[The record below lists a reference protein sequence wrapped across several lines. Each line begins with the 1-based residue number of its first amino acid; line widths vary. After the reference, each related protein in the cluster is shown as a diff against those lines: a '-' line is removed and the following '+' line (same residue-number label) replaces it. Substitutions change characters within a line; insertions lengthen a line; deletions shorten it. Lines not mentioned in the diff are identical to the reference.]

1 MAVFSTNQN
10 RQLYVVKAV
19 QTTNK
24 VSALGDIKVSSDK
37 EGNIFFNYK
46 GVGNKMRTDIIDPKT
61 ITDITLTTSEKGK
74 RKFKQATV
82 TLDTNVNGGSLI
94 VGEDYILRI
103 NFRQLYGMS
112 DSDI

>member
-19 QTTNK
+19 QSTK

-61 ITDITLTTSEKGK
+61 ITDITLTTS
-74 RKFKQATV
+74 FKHV
-82 TLDTNVNGGSLI
+82 SPYVCPNLSFISLNLS
-94 VGEDYILRI
+94 ILM
-103 NFRQLYGMS
+103 LMEVV
-112 DSDI
+112 